1 MFLQNL
7 GNFRTQPFCF
17 YNVYVIVTS
26 DFKVQLGAYLKM
38 KKTLLALTFAASLG
52 LAACSNPGDEVV
64 VSTSVGDITQ
74 EEFYN
79 SIKEIAGDQ
88 LLQQVVIEKILN
100 DKYEVTDEE
109 IDEELAAVKEQ
120 YGEGYEAALLQSNLT
135 EDMLK
140 TNIRFSLL
148 QEKATQDVEVTDE
161 EIQNYYDQ
169 ASQELNARHI
179 LVEDEETAKEIVEKL
194 KAGEDFA
201 ALAKEHSTDTGSAEK
216 GGELGWFSVGTM
228 VEQFNDAAYAL
239 EIDEI
244 SAPVQSDFGYHIIQ
258 VTDKREV
265 EGYGSL
271 EDKKEEI
278 RETIASTKGD
288 WNTKMA
294 ELIKEA
300 KVDVKDADLKG
311 AFDSMTSAE

>member
-1 MFLQNL
+1 
-7 GNFRTQPFCF
+7 
-17 YNVYVIVTS
+17 
-26 DFKVQLGAYLKM
+26 M

-74 EEFYN
+74 EDFYN

-88 LLQQVVIEKILN
+88 LLQQVVVEKILN
-100 DKYEVTDEE
+100 DKYEVTDKE
-109 IDEELAAVKEQ
+109 IEEELKTVKEQ
-120 YGEGYEAALLQSNLT
+120 YGEGYEAALAQSNLT

-148 QEKATQDVEVTDE
+148 QEKATMDVDVTDE

-169 ASQELNARHI
+169 SSQELNARHI
-179 LVEDEETAKEIVEKL
+179 LVEDEALAKELVEKL

-201 ALAKEHSTDTGSAEK
+201 TLAKENSTDTGSAEK
-216 GGELGWFSVGTM
+216 GGDLGWFSTGTM
-228 VEQFNDAAYAL
+228 VPAFNDAAYAL
-239 EIDEI
+239 EIDAI
-244 SAPVQSDFGYHIIQ
+244 SEPVQSDFGYHIIQ
-258 VTDKREV
+258 VLDKRDV
-265 EGYGSL
+265 KDYGSL

-278 RETIASTKGD
+278 REAIAATKGD

-311 AFDSMTSAE
+311 AFENMTSAE

>member
-1 MFLQNL
+1 
-7 GNFRTQPFCF
+7 
-17 YNVYVIVTS
+17 
-26 DFKVQLGAYLKM
+26 M

-74 EEFYN
+74 EDFYN

-88 LLQQVVIEKILN
+88 LLQQVVVEKILN
-100 DKYEVTDEE
+100 DKYEVTDKE
-109 IDEELAAVKEQ
+109 IEEELKTVKEQ
-120 YGEGYEAALLQSNLT
+120 YGEGYEAALAQSNLT

-148 QEKATQDVEVTDE
+148 QEKATMDVDVTDE

-169 ASQELNARHI
+169 SSQELNARHI
-179 LVEDEETAKEIVEKL
+179 LVEDEALAKELVEKL

-201 ALAKEHSTDTGSAEK
+201 TLAKENSTDTGSAEK
-216 GGELGWFSVGTM
+216 GGDLGWFSTGTM
-228 VEQFNDAAYAL
+228 VPAFNDAAYAL
-239 EIDEI
+239 EIDAI
-244 SAPVQSDFGYHIIQ
+244 SEPVQSDFGYHIIQ
-258 VTDKREV
+258 VLDKREV
-265 EGYGSL
+265 KDYGSL

-278 RETIASTKGD
+278 REAIAATKGD

-311 AFDSMTSAE
+311 AFENMTSAE